1 MLRRTSRERSDRAA
15 MYIRLL
21 KETMEQLSVFN
32 VFDTRDP
39 PKLSVIAC
47 GSRDVSLNCRDIPS
61 LMCTGLGLLIDW
73 GGTLLQDKWLIKIHI
88 QVFAVGFDIAFPGFY
103 QPIHAEVILL
113 CIDAF

>member
-1 MLRRTSRERSDRAA
+1 
-15 MYIRLL
+15 LL

-47 GSRDVSLNCRDIPS
+47 GSRDVSLNCRGIPS

-73 GGTLLQDKWLIKIHI
+73 GAHYYRTSGSSKSIYRFL
-88 QVFAVGFDIAFPGFY
+88 P
-103 QPIHAEVILL
+103 
-113 CIDAF
+113 